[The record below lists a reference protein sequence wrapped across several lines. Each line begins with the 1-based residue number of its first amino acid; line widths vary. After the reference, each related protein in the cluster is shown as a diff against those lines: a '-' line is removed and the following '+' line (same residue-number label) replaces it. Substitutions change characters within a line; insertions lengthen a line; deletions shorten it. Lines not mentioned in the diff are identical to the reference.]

1 MQHVR
6 ILRRQVVSTVAAAIL
21 MGAGWAGAAFGFE
34 ESPELKALVDAGK
47 LPPVEKRLPKEPL
60 VLTPLESVG
69 TYGGTWR
76 TATFGGGDSE
86 IERSIGYTR
95 LVRWNPEWTEVIPDL
110 AKSVE
115 VNDNATEYTFTLR
128 EGTRWS
134 DGEPFTADDLVWWN
148 ENVLRNT
155 KITPAAPDW
164 LTAGGETVK
173 VEKLADDKVVF
184 KFAAPNGLF
193 LMNMATV
200 RGSDILAAAPAHYLK
215 QFHKDFNPDG
225 VNALVK
231 AAGATDWVQ
240 LFNNK
245 IGFPGRWR
253 DLGRPTLDAW
263 VLTAPY
269 NGTTQ
274 VVAERNPYYAKVDTA
289 GNQLPYFDRITI
301 DVMQDTQAI
310 ILKAISG
317 EIDMQNRFIET
328 TDARTVIVQNQ
339 EKGGYGLFIARPA
352 WSNAL
357 LITLNQTHK
366 NPALRA
372 VFSNKDF
379 RIGLSYA
386 INREELN
393 QLIYAGQ
400 AKPYQAAPREGTALY
415 DEKMATQY
423 LEYNVDLANQYLDK
437 AGLAKHDAEGYR
449 LGQDGK
455 RITFA
460 IDALT
465 GSPIQVDAL
474 EMIQRYWRAVGI
486 DMQPRPAERSL
497 IFSRLQNNENDGL
510 GWVGGGGYD
519 FLGLLDP
526 KWYFPHEYE
535 SSFATAWGL
544 YYQNPKDPN
553 AQEPSPAAKK
563 QMDLYRQV
571 QEAPTLEK
579 QLAAM
584 KELLAITRD
593 EFYVIGTNLEPDR
606 VGIVKTNMRNV
617 PKVIPS
623 TSFYMTPG
631 PAKPETFYY
640 QQ

>member
-21 MGAGWAGAAFGFE
+21 MGAGWAGVAFGFE

-95 LVRWNPEWTEVIPDL
+95 LVRWNPEWTEVIPDI

-115 VNDNATEYTFTLR
+115 VNADATEYTFTLR

-173 VEKLADDKVVF
+173 VEKHADDKVVF

-225 VNALVK
+225 VDALVK

-263 VLTAPY
+263 MLTAPY

-274 VVAERNPYYAKVDTA
+274 VVGERNPYYAKVDTA

-357 LITLNQTHK
+357 LITLNQTHRIRPCAPSFPTRISASASATPSTAK
-366 NPALRA
+366 SSTSLSMPDRPSLIRQRRVKALRSTTRRWRPSIWNIMSILPISISIRPAL
-372 VFSNKDF
+372 
-379 RIGLSYA
+379 
-386 INREELN
+386 
-393 QLIYAGQ
+393 
-400 AKPYQAAPREGTALY
+400 
-415 DEKMATQY
+415 
-423 LEYNVDLANQYLDK
+423 
-437 AGLAKHDAEGYR
+437 
-449 LGQDGK
+449 
-455 RITFA
+455 
-460 IDALT
+460 
-465 GSPIQVDAL
+465 
-474 EMIQRYWRAVGI
+474 
-486 DMQPRPAERSL
+486 
-497 IFSRLQNNENDGL
+497 
-510 GWVGGGGYD
+510 
-519 FLGLLDP
+519 
-526 KWYFPHEYE
+526 
-535 SSFATAWGL
+535 
-544 YYQNPKDPN
+544 PN
-553 AQEPSPAAKK
+553 
-563 QMDLYRQV
+563 
-571 QEAPTLEK
+571 
-579 QLAAM
+579 
-584 KELLAITRD
+584 
-593 EFYVIGTNLEPDR
+593 
-606 VGIVKTNMRNV
+606 
-617 PKVIPS
+617 
-623 TSFYMTPG
+623 MTPKAIASVRTASG
-631 PAKPETFYY
+631 SLSRSTP
-640 QQ
+640 